1 MKRDMTDEKQK
12 LETDNRSNEE
22 VQKLI
27 QQNTQMK
34 EQIAEYEDRHRKNNL
49 RFMGIKEKSEVERQT
64 PKQK

>member
-1 MKRDMTDEKQK
+1 MKRDMAEEKQK
-12 LETDNRSNEE
+12 LETDNRSNED

-34 EQIAEYEDRHRKNNL
+34 EQIAELGDRHRRNNL